1 MLLHLPICPDQPQT
15 IVPVNI
21 ITTPNVGTANPQS
34 ICINNYGIGNLYNLD
49 NLLGG
54 NPDPGTWYESGVPVP
69 TNINPNTYGVGT
81 ITFTYQVNGIP
92 PCNNETIN
100 IDLTINPEPVVI
112 YLYCSIYNTGI

>member
-1 MLLHLPICPDQPQT
+1 MLLHLPLVLIFPQT

-21 ITTPNVGTANPQS
+21 ITAPNVGTANPQS

-69 TNINPNTYGVGT
+69 TNINPNTYGVRD
-81 ITFTYQVNGIP
+81 
-92 PCNNETIN
+92 NNFH
-100 IDLTINPEPVVI
+100 L
-112 YLYCSIYNTGI
+112 SS